1 MGMDPSAQVLL
12 TVFDDVDSYRRAGW
26 PNAHTPVGIPP
37 GGLEELAGMN
47 TDQPLAWVNEWGAG
61 RSFCVTLGHDWD
73 TFRKVP
79 FMTLLVRGV
88 EWAATGQVTLGPPE
102 RTGAARWRVWPYY
115 AGDPS
120 RFDRS
125 VSSAAAAARH

>member
-1 MGMDPSAQVLL
+1 MDPSAQVLL
-12 TVFDDVDSYRRAGW
+12 TVFDDVESYRRAGW
-26 PNAHTPVGIPP
+26 PNAHTPVVIPD
-37 GGLEELAGMN
+37 GGLEALNGMN
-47 TDQPLAWVNEWGAG
+47 ADQPLAWVNEWGSG

-73 TFRKVP
+73 TFRKLP

-88 EWAATGQVTLGPPE
+88 EWAAIGEVTLGPPE

-115 AGDPS
+115 AGDPA

-125 VSSAAAAARH
+125 VSAAAAAARH